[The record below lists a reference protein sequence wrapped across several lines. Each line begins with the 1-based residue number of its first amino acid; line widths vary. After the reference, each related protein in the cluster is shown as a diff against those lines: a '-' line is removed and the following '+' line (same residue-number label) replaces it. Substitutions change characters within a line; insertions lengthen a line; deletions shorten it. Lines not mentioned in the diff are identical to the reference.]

1 MASVRQG
8 RLPATTLDVQEQ
20 RRVVWVP
27 FVIATTLGVI
37 GTVLGIIRAWPQ
49 VLQIAGRRQTA
60 GVSVQTWALTLL
72 NNASWL
78 TLGVI
83 IGALPIVISNLL
95 SALGS
100 IAVLTAVHLHQRQ
113 KRLARAAAVALAG
126 AAVVALTSLGG
137 ATALTVLATVLAVS
151 MFMPQL
157 VLVLRSGAVG
167 VSATTWLVSAVS
179 AGVWMLYAFALG
191 RPSIAACQV
200 VIMPA
205 SLVITHRA
213 RRQSAPRRVDA
224 AVNAA

>member
-1 MASVRQG
+1 
-8 RLPATTLDVQEQ
+8 LTFQEQ
-20 RRVVWVP
+20 RCVLRVP

-37 GTVLGIIRAWPQ
+37 GTVLGIVRAWPQ
-49 VLQIAGRRQTA
+49 VREIAVRHQTA

-83 IGALPIVISNLL
+83 IGAVPIVISNLL
-95 SALGS
+95 SAVGS
-100 IAVLTAVHLHQRQ
+100 IAVLTAVQLQQQR
-113 KRLARAAAVALAG
+113 KRLARTAAVALGG
-126 AAVVALTSLGG
+126 AAVVGLTSLGG

-157 VLVLRSGAVG
+157 VLVLRSGAAG
-167 VSATTWLVSAVS
+167 VSATTWLVSALN
-179 AGVWMLYAFALG
+179 AGVWLLYAFALG

-213 RRQSAPRRVDA
+213 RRQQAFAPAHRGQDRVA
-224 AVNAA
+224 TSR